1 VVAVWDLL
9 QLIIAAGHRALGL
22 AGAGSEQSKQ
32 AYTALSTVGAK
43 TISTT
48 RFPRRK
54 QVQRY
59 KVESK
64 RREDPRQWNLDRGL
78 EGALDPCDVRIY
90 PIQDEKLSDFS
101 LVH

>member
-22 AGAGSEQSKQ
+22 AGAGFEQSKQ
-32 AYTALSTVGAK
+32 AYTALSTVGIQ

-48 RFPRRK
+48 KFPRRK

-59 KVESK
+59 KVESN
-64 RREDPRQWNLDRGL
+64 RREDPRQWIHRGL